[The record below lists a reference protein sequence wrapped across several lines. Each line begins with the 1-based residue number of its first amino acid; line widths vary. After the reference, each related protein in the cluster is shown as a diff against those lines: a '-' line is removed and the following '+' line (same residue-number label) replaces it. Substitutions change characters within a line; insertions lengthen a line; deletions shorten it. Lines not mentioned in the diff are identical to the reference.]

1 MFYVWAVIV
10 PAERGV
16 YQARKIVR
24 KLLGRRVMYCSETE
38 DGLMFRNIPK
48 TEFDTS
54 TFMKT
59 TVDGITLIVGKLK
72 EEGVK
77 NE

>member
-1 MFYVWAVIV
+1 
-10 PAERGV
+10 
-16 YQARKIVR
+16 
-24 KLLGRRVMYCSETE
+24 
-38 DGLMFRNIPK
+38 MFRNIPK